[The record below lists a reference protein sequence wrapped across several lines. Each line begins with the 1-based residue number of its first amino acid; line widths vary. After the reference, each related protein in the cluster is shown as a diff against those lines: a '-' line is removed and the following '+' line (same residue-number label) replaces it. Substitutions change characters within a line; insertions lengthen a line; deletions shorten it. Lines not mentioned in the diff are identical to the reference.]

1 MTITSLVVQSNRLD
15 YNAQYQGQ
23 GHTPEQKKGIPTRAD
38 MRDFLLSLHGRL
50 KVQVVCIEMNSAYR
64 RLVHDWFLNAGIVAD
79 SFMLSDC

>member
-1 MTITSLVVQSNRLD
+1 
-15 YNAQYQGQ
+15 
-23 GHTPEQKKGIPTRAD
+23 

-50 KVQVVCIEMNSAYR
+50 KVQVVCIDMNSAYR